1 MKNTIKLKANRWI
14 AAIQRLAA
22 IQQIAAIQ
30 RIAALIVLVM
40 AVAFPVFAGGS
51 RDQAKPKPAPTPA
64 AAPAST
70 LIITGL
76 EAYNG
81 MFIMV
86 KSDFRDPEGFQAGGR
101 IVERVS
107 PFHGGTEQAVEGVRI
122 ANGRASLTVWSSGFG
137 EIGDLFT
144 ASEEK
149 DEISIMIWSGE
160 DGIWEWSSRDDDI
173 TKVFAEGRMLE
184 FTNGGVTFNG
194 SDLPPHDPN
203 KWD

>member
-1 MKNTIKLKANRWI
+1 MKNAIKLI
-14 AAIQRLAA
+14 AITLLIMAA
-22 IQQIAAIQ
+22 
-30 RIAALIVLVM
+30 
-40 AVAFPVFAGGS
+40 AVPVFAGGS
-51 RDQAKPKPAPTPA
+51 RDRAKPKPA
-64 AAPAST
+64 AST

-86 KSDFRDPEGFQAGGR
+86 KSDFNDLEGIQAGAR

-107 PFHGGTEQAVEGVRI
+107 SFHGGKEQAVEGVRI

-137 EIGDLFT
+137 EIGGLFT
-144 ASEEK
+144 GSEEK
-149 DEISIMIWSGE
+149 DVISIMIWSGE

-173 TKVFAEGRMLE
+173 TKVFEEWQTLE
-184 FTNGGVTFNG
+184 FTNGGITFNG
-194 SDLPPHDPN
+194 SNLPPYDPN